1 MCTMTAS
8 TFFLTNSQV
17 AGLPRIQ
24 CVSGGRHAFGK
35 GDLSQNLVAQIHRP
49 KGSWHQLA
57 LQGHCYK
64 NCSYFRIGLGGQF
77 GWNSSPWKRS
87 RRRNCSVQNG
97 RLKVTSSA
105 ATTISAQNLIAE
117 ENGGVR
123 AWQQNTAGLMKFLP
137 FSEAFK
143 KVVPF
148 IYSETANIL
157 KGWVCCC
164 VAVGCLYLFVPEIG
178 SLSTLLSKGDLKQ
191 LGKKTTF
198 AAILVTTR
206 SISQFWQ
213 QAFLWEAVL
222 NVTFKV
228 RSYVYSQV
236 LQRDMTFFEGRH
248 AIAAGDVAFRI
259 TTESEDMGDTVYS
272 LLHTMV
278 PSALQLIAMGTRM
291 ITLNPLLA
299 LATFSVVPCMAVV
312 MARLG
317 ERLRKLARKGQ
328 DSIARLSAYLTE
340 VLPSMFVIKAHGGE
354 AAEQWRFNRLAW
366 TEREAQLGKKRMKAF
381 IPEMITLVYVM
392 TGTVLLAV
400 GTWAISKGTFD
411 AAGMVSF
418 ITSLILLVDPMQALG
433 RAFNEMKNGEPAIER
448 LFEFTRTSS
457 KVREKPDAIPLQNV
471 NGEVELLGVSFRYDE
486 SSPWVLRN
494 VNLYVR
500 PGETVAL
507 VGASGG
513 GKTTLAKLLLRL
525 YDPIYGN
532 IIIDGQDIR
541 SLSLKS
547 LRKQVAI
554 VPQETTLFTGTVAEN
569 IAYGQLSAEVDIN
582 AVKRA
587 AQLANADEF
596 IQKLS
601 DGYATN
607 LGDRAS
613 SLSGGQRQRLAIARA
628 LYQEATILILDE
640 ATSALD
646 NKSEIL
652 VRDALERLMADRT
665 VFVIAH
671 RLETVQR
678 ADRIL
683 LLDGGKI
690 VEEGTHLSLLGQGG
704 KYAALYTRQEPSMA
718 IPEALAPQ

>member
-8 TFFLTNSQV
+8 GFLLSNSQA
-17 AGLPRIQ
+17 AGLLRKQ
-24 CVSGGRHAFGK
+24 CVSVDRQTFENGG
-35 GDLSQNLVAQIHRP
+35 LSRNLVAHFNARP
-49 KGSWHQLA
+49 NGSSHQLA
-57 LQGHCYK
+57 LYGYCK
-64 NCSYFRIGLGGQF
+64 NSIFLRTGPGSEF
-77 GWNSSPWKRS
+77 GWKSSPWKRS
-87 RRRNCSVQNG
+87 RRRNSSAENDS
-97 RLKVTSSA
+97 LKVTNFSS
-105 ATTISAQNLIAE
+105 SSVSLQNFLAE

-123 AWQQNTAGLMKFLP
+123 EWQQNTDGMMKFLP
-137 FSEAFK
+137 LTETFK
-143 KVVPF
+143 KVIPF

-157 KGWVCCC
+157 KGWLCCC
-164 VAVGCLYLFVPEIG
+164 VAVGCLYLFVPQIG
-178 SLSTLLSKGDLKQ
+178 LLSTLLSQGDLKQ
-191 LGKKTTF
+191 LGKKTSF
-198 AAILVTTR
+198 AVMLVATR
-206 SISQFWQ
+206 SIAQYWQ

-228 RSYVYSQV
+228 RSYVYEKV

-272 LLHTMV
+272 VLHTMV
-278 PSALQLIAMGTRM
+278 PSALQLIAMSTRM

-299 LATFSVVPCMAVV
+299 FATFSVVPCIAVV
-312 MARLG
+312 IALLG
-317 ERLRKLARKGQ
+317 ERLWKLARKSQ
-328 DSIARLSAYLTE
+328 DSIAKLSAYLTE
-340 VLPSMFVIKAHGGE
+340 ILPSMFVIKAHGAE
-354 AAEQWRFNRLAW
+354 VSEQWRFNRLAW

-381 IPEMITLVYVM
+381 IPEIITLVYVM

-400 GTWAISKGTFD
+400 GTWAISKGSFD
-411 AAGMVSF
+411 AAGMVTF
-418 ITSLILLVDPMQALG
+418 VTSLILLVEPMQALG
-433 RAFNEMKNGEPAIER
+433 RAFNELKNGEPAIER
-448 LFEFTRTSS
+448 LFEFTSAS
-457 KVREKPDAIPLQNV
+457 PKVREKPNAIPLQNV
-471 NGEVELLGVSFRYDE
+471 SGEVELLGVSFRYDG

-541 SLSLKS
+541 NLSLKS

-569 IAYGQLSAEVDIN
+569 IAYGQLPAEVDID

-596 IQKLS
+596 IRNLT
-601 DGYATN
+601 DGYSTN

-652 VRDALERLMADRT
+652 VREALERLMADRT

-671 RLETVQR
+671 RLETIQR

-704 KYAALYTRQEPSMA
+704 KYAALYTRQEPRMS